1 MDDAPVRVVRIRARR
16 RGPSR
21 RRTKR
26 NFRSHFARSE
36 RSVRANLV
44 TAPRSVEPSFW
55 TDESANLIGLSAQER
70 DSSACGGTSH
80 RAATLRSRKL
90 GKMQAVTMNTTLGLG
105 LGLRAR
111 ARVSAKAKATTLYGA
126 PVVGDSVKLSVRKTA
141 KPSVV
146 VRAAAEPLIEA
157 PFKGIKDDIAGR
169 TPVYLDDFK
178 QGLNGKAL
186 VRPIALVP
194 LR

>member
-1 MDDAPVRVVRIRARR
+1 
-16 RGPSR
+16 
-21 RRTKR
+21 
-26 NFRSHFARSE
+26 
-36 RSVRANLV
+36 
-44 TAPRSVEPSFW
+44 
-55 TDESANLIGLSAQER
+55 
-70 DSSACGGTSH
+70 
-80 RAATLRSRKL
+80 
-90 GKMQAVTMNTTLGLG
+90 MNTTLGLG

-157 PFKGIKDDIAGR
+157 PFKGIKDDIANR